1 MLHYS
6 ATVLMISI
14 TEHTYHAG
22 HIALV
27 WILLLALS
35 NVWNIYWFY
44 LLS

>member
-27 WILLLALS
+27 
-35 NVWNIYWFY
+35 
-44 LLS
+44 